1 VDSPGRHRRR
11 GLFSFLREGMV
22 MIGISVRT
30 NLKQLQSQL
39 TAIARKQ
46 VPFAAAQAINL
57 TAARVKAAETEN
69 IGHTFK
75 SPTPFTQNSVAIR
88 RATKGN
94 PVAIVFVKDI
104 AAKYMRPYETG
115 GVHVLPGKALLDPK
129 NIALNSYGQ
138 LPRGTIEK
146 LKGRP
151 DVFIGAVRLKNGE
164 TINGIWQRPTDT
176 KRVTLLNGR
185 GKRLGKLNRM
195 KRTDDNP
202 RGKLKLL
209 IRFGD
214 ALPVQKQLN
223 YGEHAQTVVN
233 RYLARDFEV
242 ALQKAMATAK

>member
-1 VDSPGRHRRR
+1 V
-11 GLFSFLREGMV
+11 
-22 MIGISVRT
+22 IGISVRS
-30 NLKQLQSQL
+30 NLKQLQAQL
-39 TAIARKQ
+39 SAAVREQ
-46 VPFAAAQAINL
+46 VPFATAQAINA
-57 TAARVKAAETEN
+57 TAARVKATETEN
-69 IGHTFK
+69 IRKTFK
-75 SPTPFTQNSVAIR
+75 SPTPFTQNSVAVK

-94 PVAIVFVKDI
+94 PTAIVYVKDI
-104 AAKYMRPYETG
+104 AAKYLKPYETG

-129 NIALNSYGQ
+129 NIALNAYGQ

-185 GKRLGKLNRM
+185 GKRLGKLNRL
-195 KRTDDNP
+195 KRTDENP

-223 YGEHAQTVVN
+223 YGRHAQAVVN
-233 RYLARDFEV
+233 RYLAYDFEV
-242 ALQKAMATAK
+242 ALQKAMASAK